1 MENESSNVQFN
12 FIFRLTAHLKYCFAW
27 MHKMTFRW
35 FGFEKL
41 SNQLKSLR
49 RYTTPLTLK
58 DLIYC
63 RLHQKKSISNHTG
76 GWYKLCGNVILECK
90 FQKKLLDKLNH
101 MQELVKL
108 YFQYKWLLLIYCISL
123 MKSFYSK
130 CVSRLKKIKPFSIWK
145 LKYKYE
151 LIYLQCVWRS
161 CFCLKH
167 FIESGK
173 YIVLLT

>member
-1 MENESSNVQFN
+1 
-12 FIFRLTAHLKYCFAW
+12 
-27 MHKMTFRW
+27 MHEWTKWLFVDLVVK
-35 FGFEKL
+35 KL

-49 RYTTPLTLK
+49 RYTTPPPLK

-63 RLHQKKSISNHTG
+63 RLYQKKSISNHTW
-76 GWYKLCGNVILECK
+76 GWHKHYGNVIWEHK
-90 FQKKLLDKLNH
+90 FQKNCLINKSICKISWTMNFIFNINDSYSYIVFLSWNLFTQNVF
-101 MQELVKL
+101 QE
-108 YFQYKWLLLIYCISL
+108 
-123 MKSFYSK
+123 
-130 CVSRLKKIKPFSIWK
+130 LKKIKPFSIWK
-145 LKYKYE
+145 LIYKYE

>member
-1 MENESSNVQFN
+1 
-12 FIFRLTAHLKYCFAW
+12 
-27 MHKMTFRW
+27 MHECTKWLFVDLVVK
-35 FGFEKL
+35 KL

-49 RYTTPLTLK
+49 RYTTPPPLK

-63 RLHQKKSISNHTG
+63 RLYQKKSISNHIW
-76 GWYKLCGNVILECK
+76 GWHKHCGNVIRKRK
-90 FQKKLLDKLNH
+90 FQENCLINQNICKISST
-101 MQELVKL
+101 M
-108 YFQYKWLLLIYCISL
+108 YFPYKCFILIYCISL
-123 MKSFYSK
+123 MKSFTQN
-130 CVSRLKKIKPFSIWK
+130 VFEELQKIKPFSIWK

-151 LIYLQCVWRS
+151 LIYLQCVWRN